1 MSGRDVAVVGAGM
14 IRFGKYPDAS
24 YPDLAQ
30 PAVVDAMRSAGI
42 EPHEIDATYC
52 GHSFGGMLT
61 GQRILKG
68 LGMTGEAIVN
78 VENACSSGAGAFHQA
93 HAAIASG
100 EIETALVIGVDKLTQ
115 FAGGTLP
122 LNVED
127 HEVASGMVMPA
138 LYAMRAQ
145 RYLHDYG
152 YDADDLARVSVKARA
167 NGALNPF
174 AQFRKPVTL
183 EEVRASRPIAE
194 PLNLFQCCPTGDGGA
209 AVVLMSAE
217 RVRRSDATPV
227 WVIASVL
234 HSGRY
239 MTGFRDF
246 TLPEITV
253 RSAKDA
259 YEQAAIDPGDLDFAE
274 VHDAFT
280 IAELLYYEAL
290 QLCER
295 GEAPRLVVDGV
306 TALGGRVPVNPSGG
320 LLAKGHPIG
329 ATGVGQLAEAYW
341 QLTGRCGDRQVAGAR
356 VGLTHVTG
364 GGIAGFDHG
373 ACAITILAA

>member
-1 MSGRDVAVVGAGM
+1 MSDRDVAIIGAGM
-14 IRFGKYPDAS
+14 IRFGKYPEAS

-30 PAVVDAMRSAGI
+30 PAVVDAVRSAGV
-42 EPHEIDATYC
+42 EPGEIDATYC

-68 LGMTGEAIVN
+68 LGMSGEAIVN

-93 HAAIASG
+93 RAAVASG
-100 EIETALVIGVDKLTQ
+100 AVETALVIGVDKLTQ

-127 HEVASGMVMPA
+127 HEVAGGMVMPA

-152 YDADDLARVSVKARA
+152 YGPDDLARVSVKARA

-174 AQFRKPVTL
+174 AQFRKAVTL
-183 EEVRASRPIAE
+183 EEVRASRQICE
-194 PLNLFQCCPTGDGGA
+194 PLNLFQCCPSGDGAA
-209 AVVLMSAE
+209 AVVVTSLE
-217 RVRRSDATPV
+217 RARRIGATPV
-227 WVIASVL
+227 RVLASVL

-239 MTGFRDF
+239 MTGGRDF

-259 YEQAAIDPGDLDFAE
+259 YEAAGIGPEDLDFAE

-295 GEAPRLVVDGV
+295 GEAPRLVADGV
-306 TALGGRVPVNPSGG
+306 TALGGRIPVNPSGG

-329 ATGVGQLAEAYW
+329 ATGAGQLAEAYW
-341 QLTGRCGDRQVAGAR
+341 QLTGRCGDRQVKDAKI
-356 VGLTHVTG
+356 GLTHVTG
-364 GGIAGFDHG
+364 GGISGFDHG

>member
-1 MSGRDVAVVGAGM
+1 MKGWDVSIIGAGM
-14 IRFGKYPDAS
+14 IRFGKYPNAS

-30 PAVVDAMRSAGI
+30 PAVIEAVRSAGVD
-42 EPHEIDATYC
+42 PSAIDATYC

-68 LGMTGEAIVN
+68 LGMSGATIVN
-78 VENACSSGAGAFHQA
+78 VENACSSGAGAFHEA
-93 HAAIASG
+93 CVAIAG
-100 EIETALVIGVDKLTQ
+100 GVVETALVIGVDKLTQ
-115 FAGGTLP
+115 FSGGTLP
-122 LNVED
+122 LNEED

-152 YDADDLARVSVKARA
+152 YDVDDLARVSVKARA

-174 AQFRKPVTL
+174 AQFQKRVTL
-183 EEVRASRPIAE
+183 EEVRASRPVAE
-194 PLNLFQCCPTGDGGA
+194 PLNLYQCCPTGDGAA
-209 AVVLMSAE
+209 AVVLTSAE
-217 RVRRSDATPV
+217 RARKSNAPSVRV
-227 WVIASVL
+227 LASVV

-239 MTGFRDF
+239 VTGVRDL

-253 RSAKDA
+253 RSATEA
-259 YEQAAIDPGDLDFAE
+259 YEQAGIGPEDLDFAE
-274 VHDAFT
+274 VHDAFS

-290 QLCER
+290 GLCRR
-295 GEAPRLVVDGV
+295 GEAPRLLADGV

-320 LLAKGHPIG
+320 LLSRGHPIG

-341 QLTGRCGDRQVAGAR
+341 QLTERCGDRQVAGAR

-373 ACAITILAA
+373 ACAIHIVAA